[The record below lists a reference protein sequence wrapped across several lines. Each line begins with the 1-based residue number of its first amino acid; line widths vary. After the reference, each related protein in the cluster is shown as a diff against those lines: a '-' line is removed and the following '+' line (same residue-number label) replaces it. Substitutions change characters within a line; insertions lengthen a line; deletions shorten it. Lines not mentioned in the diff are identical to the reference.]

1 MAGTQEILDSIPTS
15 WREHAP
21 FARWLV
27 RRILPCTIV
36 DLGVDFGFSTFT
48 FATTGIGFVF
58 GVDAFEGDAHAGA
71 RDTEREVR
79 QKLMELELTN
89 CAIVRG
95 RFDEVAASWT
105 TPIDILHID
114 GYHSFDA
121 AKNDYDT
128 WTRFLKPKGVVL
140 MHDTC
145 VEGHGYEVG
154 KFFNTIDLPKV
165 NFGHCYG
172 LGVVSQDE
180 KLIEEIRSTFK
191 DKLI

>member
-1 MAGTQEILDSIPTS
+1 MASKQEILNSIPTS

-21 FARWLV
+21 FAHWLV

-58 GVDAFEGDAHAGA
+58 GIDAFEGDAHAGA
-71 RDTEREVR
+71 RDTERIVR
-79 QKLMELELTN
+79 EKQMELELTN
-89 CAIVRG
+89 STTGRG
-95 RFDEVAASWT
+95 RFDEVAAAWS
-105 TPIDILHID
+105 TPIDLLHID
-114 GYHSFDA
+114 GYHSMEA

-128 WTRFLKPKGVVL
+128 WTKFLKPKGVIL

-145 VEGHGYEVG
+145 VDSYGV
-154 KFFNTIDLPKV
+154 KDFFRTIDLPKV

-172 LGVVSQDE
+172 LGVVSRDE

-191 DKLI
+191 DKLV